1 MHNEILFLFYYSG
14 EETAEMLEPH
24 KKSIALLGLGTS
36 VGTSNEGIT
45 APVLVV
51 TSFADL
57 AAKQDQVLH
66 FCNTLGCFVNDN
78 GN

>member
-1 MHNEILFLFYYSG
+1 
-14 EETAEMLEPH
+14 MLEPH

-36 VGTSNEGIT
+36 VGTSDEGIT

-57 AAKQDQVLH
+57 AAKQDQVLQQ
-66 FCNTLGCFVNDN
+66 L
-78 GN
+78 